1 MMIFRSDDLASPTK
15 GGKNALQSRVSCK
28 QISRDDRSEPST
40 LFLVPIARPSYDDFQ
55 LLLENSEFF

>member
-15 GGKNALQSRVSCK
+15 GGNALQSRVSCK

-40 LFLVPIARPSYDDFQ
+40 LFLVLIARPSYDDLQ